1 MNICL
6 VIGSGIQEQIAISCN
21 SLDNLSKATYLM
33 ESPYQAD
40 VDFDLRLNKLDS
52 ITWDIYGGAW
62 LDKCDL
68 GADEIALTLL
78 YRNGELIREQ
88 DAGYPTICPNCGKE
102 TSFFDESNPI
112 GAYCPLCN
120 KLFDE
125 CGVEIP
131 QIKAR

>member
-1 MNICL
+1 MNIRL
-6 VIGSGIQEQIAISCN
+6 VVDLSARGIDICCDSIT
-21 SLDNLSKATYLM
+21 NLQQA
-33 ESPYQAD
+33 PYILGTGFWPITD
-40 VDFDLRLNKLDS
+40 IDFIMRLNKLDS
-52 ITWDIYGGAW
+52 ITWDTDGGAW

-68 GADEIALTLL
+68 DADEIALKLL

-88 DAGYPTICPNCGKE
+88 DAGYPTICPNCGKD

-112 GAYCPLCN
+112 GAYCPHCN

-131 QIKAR
+131 QIRK